1 MGKPMRVNRETQ
13 SNTIA
18 MFTVNMFIFVYIVVF
33 YITDNVFIN
42 YRSYCNR

>member
-1 MGKPMRVNRETQ
+1 MRVNRETQ
-13 SNTIA
+13 RDTIA

-33 YITDNVFIN
+33 YITDNMFIN